1 MESKKQNKKNRNKLM
16 DTEIRLNAAN
26 GDRGVGVWVKTVK
39 GFRGTN
45 GQLQTSHGDVKYNIE
60 K

>member
-1 MESKKQNKKNRNKLM
+1 M

-45 GQLQTSHGDVKYNIE
+45 GQLQNSHGDVKYNIE